1 MNKEYTYDI
10 GKYTIGVDENS
21 ENGIGLTVAMIE
33 NNEIKFLGNCYGDN
47 ARCID
52 LLIRENQELKR
63 QLEVGEEQY
72 NDLVE
77 EKEKLEQENQELKEL
92 NIAISKGLK
101 KVTAKRNKWR
111 NRYYKVRRENVDQQ
125 KEFIEWL
132 KQNIENEEYCY
143 LSQNP
148 SERCRKDV
156 FEEVLSKHKEI
167 VGDDKQ

>member
-77 EKEKLEQENQELKEL
+77 EKEKLEQENQELKSQLDFISEQNKYIDNLEKEVKEL
-92 NIAISKGLK
+92 IGGK
-101 KVTAKRNKWR
+101 K
-111 NRYYKVRRENVDQQ
+111 
-125 KEFIEWL
+125 
-132 KQNIENEEYCY
+132 
-143 LSQNP
+143 
-148 SERCRKDV
+148 
-156 FEEVLSKHKEI
+156 
-167 VGDDKQ
+167 